1 MEVIAGKIAGADEQ
15 ICVLLFLTQKGQGP
29 HKYFVIRN
37 TVAVDSN
44 RRVQQ
49 NPSQS
54 LALS

>member
-1 MEVIAGKIAGADEQ
+1 VEVIAGKIAGADEQ